1 MNTTVT
7 HQPVIAKGVNAGRFR
22 PITDLMLDRA
32 TAMKATIVQLK
43 QRGFTVIGGDING
56 ARPSILIEV
65 CIACQQLIE
74 SGEACYNVR
83 GPDYR
88 YGQWLLGDCHVV
100 WIERGH

>member
-1 MNTTVT
+1 MSSVLT
-7 HQPVIAKGVNAGRFR
+7 HQPIIAKGANAGRFR

-43 QRGFTVIGGDING
+43 LQGFTVIGGDING

-65 CIACQQLIE
+65 CTKCQELIT
-74 SGEACYNVR
+74 SGQAVYNVR

-88 YGQWLLGDCHVV
+88 QGQWLLGDCHVV
-100 WIERGH
+100 WMERGH